1 MLALDSVWNS
11 AALVPSVWP
20 AEWTVSA
27 HRAFRLC
34 GRAWLFW
41 GIWWVLMAFFS
52 KSTKRRENPWQ
63 RLEHLVPTVLGFVL
77 IFDDQLRA
85 AWLTRPVFPD
95 HPALALAAV
104 VVTLLG
110 LGFAVWARLALGGNW
125 SGSITIK
132 KGHQLIRRG
141 PYRFIRHPIYTG
153 MLVALLATATV
164 ERQVSGLLGFALFLF
179 ALYRKARREE
189 SFLSEEFGPAYVEH
203 SEHTGMFLPRFS

>member
-1 MLALDSVWNS
+1 MLTPAAVLNTASLLLASTLTARRALYIC
-11 AALVPSVWP
+11 
-20 AEWTVSA
+20 E
-27 HRAFRLC
+27 
-34 GRAWLFW
+34 RAWLFW
-41 GIWWVLMAFFS
+41 GSWWLLMAFFS
-52 KSTKRRENPWQ
+52 KGTKRRETVWQ
-63 RLEHLVPTVLGFVL
+63 RFEHVLPTAFGFLLVFEQVRLPGLAQPL
-77 IFDDQLRA
+77 
-85 AWLTRPVFPD
+85 FPD
-95 HPALALAAV
+95 VPALALLAV
-104 VVTLLG
+104 AVTFLG
-110 LGFAVWARLALGGNW
+110 LLFAAWARLALGANW